1 LRRGCGDGLGEDLG
15 VAAAEVVGVDGCGVV
30 EGALPDAG
38 EGERQGGC
46 GGGFVDELRGR
57 IPAQTELG
65 RGTQGFGDGG
75 LADDELS
82 LFSALFGEELVAGK
96 EGFAEA
102 EAVVVE
108 AGVELA
114 AAGIEEG
121 VDAMNPLIAMRLR
134 WMGHPRRW
142 MGHPRWRFSEAGE
155 DGEARDGDQREVEGM
170 AEALGGAEA
179 DAHSGKRA
187 GAVDDGYGFQLA
199 KAEAAASSQGVDG
212 WDEALGGGAA
222 GEGRYGERAGGV
234 GEGQAAGGAT
244 GVDEQNLQNGDAS

>member
-1 LRRGCGDGLGEDLG
+1 LRRGGDGLGEDLG
-15 VAAAEVVGVDGCGVV
+15 VGAAEVVGVDGCGVV

-38 EGERQGGC
+38 EGERQGGG
-46 GGGFVDELRGR
+46 GGGFGDELRG
-57 IPAQTELG
+57 ELG
-65 RGTQGFGDGG
+65 DGLGDGG
-75 LADDELS
+75 LADDEGL
-82 LFSALFGEELVAGK
+82 LRFREKFGEELVAGQ

-102 EAVVVE
+102 EAVGVE

-114 AAGIEEG
+114 ATGIEEG

-134 WMGHPRRW
+134 WMGHSRRW

-155 DGEARDGDQREVEGM
+155 DGEARDGDQREVEGV

-179 DAHSGKRA
+179 DADSGEGA
-187 GAVDDGYGFQLA
+187 GAVDDGYGFQFA

-212 WDEALGGGAA
+212 WDEALGGGTA

-244 GVDEQNLQNGDAS
+244 GVDEQNLQNGAAS